1 MNQELALNMLEF
13 LGCTCTIARHGR
25 EALVALEKDT
35 FDAVLMDCQMP
46 EMDGYEATAAIRQRE
61 ASHGAERRMPIIALT
76 AGAVEGDRDKCLAA
90 GMDDY
95 LSKPFSLD
103 QLERTLRQWLPH
115 IPVVESGDPHVDPKV
130 IEGMLVLGGGGRELL
145 TKMIR
150 IYLGDAPVH
159 IAAIREGMASADA
172 TAIARSAHALKS
184 SSANLG
190 AAALSEL
197 CQRLERHCRAG
208 SSAGADGMVAMIEE
222 EFAHVAADLS
232 GRVRETAS

>member
-1 MNQELALNMLEF
+1 MLEF
-13 LGCTCTIARHGR
+13 IGCTCTVARHGR
-25 EALVALEKDT
+25 EALVVLERDA

-61 ASHGAERRMPIIALT
+61 AAQGAERRVPVIALT

-95 LSKPFSLD
+95 LSKPFSLV

-115 IPVVESGDPHVDPKV
+115 IPVVEARDPHIDPKV

-145 TKMIR
+145 TRMIR
-150 IYLGDAPVH
+150 IYLGDAPEH
-159 IAAIREGMASADA
+159 LSAIRDGMARADA
-172 TAIARSAHALKS
+172 LGVARSAHSLKS

-190 AAALSEL
+190 ATALSEL

-208 SSAGADGMVAMIEE
+208 STAGADGMVAMIEE
-222 EFAHVAADLS
+222 EFTHVAANLA
-232 GRVRETAS
+232 VRAKETAL